1 MNKIVQ
7 LPDDY
12 NGILLVGEAPG
23 ADELSSIRY
32 NEKFGCYVGK
42 PFIGAEGKYL
52 RQCCRQVSFPIEQ
65 CAIINTVHEKPF
77 KNAYE
82 TLSADAISFGREQL
96 IETIN
101 SLKPKLIVAIGGKA
115 LEMLTDYRGINKYR
129 GTIVKSSLV
138 EGYRVFS
145 TIHPGFIFK
154 GNPQFDIVLKM
165 DLTKALREFHSPSP
179 DAEMNINVIYD
190 ACEARKALYDLCF
203 HQTPVTVD
211 IETGGPKLLAFG
223 VATSKTEAIVIPK
236 DLCKDVSVLK
246 AISEFSNSNVPK
258 IYHNALYDVFYMA
271 YYYKIFTRNI
281 FADTMLAQHA
291 IFPTLQKSL
300 AFCASIYTNNVYW
313 KEEGKEAIKDYSM
326 KKIIDWP
333 AFYIYNGKDC
343 CVTYEVFE
351 KQQEELDYWKTR
363 PTYDLMMRSV
373 PFALVSMLNGFH
385 INHENV
391 KTFSEINEKT
401 IEVLEKIKLGCIG
414 DVNFAS
420 PKQVCE
426 LIYDKWRLPERKN
439 KGSRTSDDKALSY
452 LATLPTNVQHFMGL
466 IQTTREYLK
475 LRGYYNIKT
484 DPDGK
489 IRVSQKI
496 HGTKTGRWATS
507 ECITGSGCVPDT
519 HEVMTKNGWKSIAE
533 VIEGT
538 EILCWNINSTINF
551 MPIKQTFMYEYDDEL
566 ITSEHSLHP
575 HKYTKTHRIPW
586 TRPNR
591 PFNVEIAEIYA
602 NRHTV
607 NIPSSGYYTDG
618 KLHNPNLLRLLAMI
632 QADFSI
638 EPYCIRGSFYKQ
650 RKIERA
656 RKILFENNLEWT
668 ETIVSRGFTRFT
680 IKGAQFIKEYF
691 GQNKSFS
698 WNLLDYNIVSLS
710 AFIDEVSY
718 WDSHIRGNSYI
729 YSTTNPNNAEI
740 VATIAHL
747 VGKSSSTNVNYD
759 NNRGYGQ
766 GNNKPL
772 YYVNVKD
779 SQYVNQENFK
789 LVRKEHFKGNVYCVS
804 VPSEFFLCRYNGQ
817 IIVTG
822 NSNMQNQP
830 PSVRQ
835 FYDAPPG
842 ELFIEW
848 DLSNVDARFVAAIC
862 EDQDWL
868 NSFDIID
875 QHSFTAVNIFKL
887 QPFYDKISTL
897 SLETTALQSF
907 ANENE
912 DFLVA
917 MYKKVR
923 ENYSGGKSYRDY
935 AKKIGHA
942 NHYLEQAPKLSVTLG
957 CSKKEAEKLL
967 ENYNLLRPKL
977 KKWHDRVRSECSQTR
992 IIRTCFGRVIQFF
1005 GPYFNDRLPEA
1016 VATEPQSS
1024 AGDYLM
1030 TGGLNCLEQI
1040 NEITFALQVHDSIM
1054 VSVKNDLEIL
1064 KKVIPKIKEIA
1075 EFDVTVRGQTF
1086 KIPVEFKMGL
1096 NWGSMKKVTLN
1107 NIEKVFEEINK

>member
-12 NGILLVGEAPG
+12 NGILLVGKAPG
-23 ADELSSIRY
+23 ADEVSSIRF
-32 NEKFGCYVGK
+32 NEKFNCYVGK

-52 RQCCRQVSFPIEQ
+52 RQCCRQVSFPIDQ

-82 TLSADAISFGREQL
+82 TLSADAITFGREQL

-115 LEMLTDYRGINKYR
+115 LEMLTDFRGINKYR

-145 TIHPGFIFK
+145 TIHPDFIFK

-165 DLTKALREFHSPSP
+165 DLTKALNELHSPSP

-190 ACEARKALYDLCF
+190 ACEARKVLYDLCF
-203 HQTPVTVD
+203 HQQPVTVD

-223 VATSKTEAIVIPK
+223 VATSKTEGIVIPK

-246 AISEFSNSNVPK
+246 AISEFCNSDVPK

-271 YYYKIFTRNI
+271 YYYKMFTRNV

-291 IFPTLQKSL
+291 IFPTLSKSL
-300 AFCASIYTNNVYW
+300 AFCASIFTNHPYW
-313 KEEGKEAIKDYSM
+313 KDEGKEVTKDYSVN
-326 KKIIDWP
+326 KIIDWS

-363 PTYDLMMRSV
+363 GTYDLMMRSI

-385 INHENV
+385 INPANI
-391 KTFSEINEKT
+391 KAFSEVNEKT
-401 IEVLEKIKLGCIG
+401 IDVLEKIKLGTIG
-414 DVNFAS
+414 PVNFAS

-426 LIYDKWRLPERKN
+426 LIYDNWRLPVRKN

-452 LATLPTNVQHFMGL
+452 LATLPTNAQHFMGL
-466 IQTTREYLK
+466 IQTTREHLK
-475 LRGYYNIKT
+475 LRGYYDIKT

-489 IRVSQKI
+489 VRVSQKI

-507 ECITGSGCVPDT
+507 SCITGSG
-519 HEVMTKNGWKSIAE
+519 S
-533 VIEGT
+533 
-538 EILCWNINSTINF
+538 
-551 MPIKQTFMYEYDDEL
+551 
-566 ITSEHSLHP
+566 
-575 HKYTKTHRIPW
+575 
-586 TRPNR
+586 
-591 PFNVEIAEIYA
+591 
-602 NRHTV
+602 
-607 NIPSSGYYTDG
+607 
-618 KLHNPNLLRLLAMI
+618 NL
-632 QADFSI
+632 
-638 EPYCIRGSFYKQ
+638 
-650 RKIERA
+650 
-656 RKILFENNLEWT
+656 
-668 ETIVSRGFTRFT
+668 
-680 IKGAQFIKEYF
+680 
-691 GQNKSFS
+691 
-698 WNLLDYNIVSLS
+698 
-710 AFIDEVSY
+710 
-718 WDSHIRGNSYI
+718 
-729 YSTTNPNNAEI
+729 
-740 VATIAHL
+740 
-747 VGKSSSTNVNYD
+747 
-759 NNRGYGQ
+759 
-766 GNNKPL
+766 
-772 YYVNVKD
+772 
-779 SQYVNQENFK
+779 
-789 LVRKEHFKGNVYCVS
+789 
-804 VPSEFFLCRYNGQ
+804 
-817 IIVTG
+817 
-822 NSNMQNQP
+822 QNQP
-830 PSVRQ
+830 PAVRQ
-835 FYDAPPG
+835 FYDAPQG
-842 ELFIEW
+842 DVFIEW
-848 DLSNVDARFVAAIC
+848 DLSNVDARFVAALC

-907 ANENE
+907 ADENG
-912 DFLVA
+912 DFLAA

-942 NHYLEQAPKLSVTLG
+942 CVDAETEVLTPSGWVKACDYTQQQIYQVDVDNNGKGSFVTPDEYSIFDYSGDMFLVSNPQINQLLTPGHKLPYFNGYSLTKKPIDYLATLNSGRVHNFVQNTGNQLIDTNWLRLAIARHADGNIQPYNIVWKFKKERKIERLKQLLTDLNVEYRENFWDDATRISVKISDLHPIVIDWDYTLDQITSLPFEQLQVMSRELTKWDGYEGNTMREFTNVRKDIAENVQLMHKLSGLGNGNIQTKQFGAGAFGKGDFYVVRLNNRKYVNLGNSCYIKKQPYDGKVYNFAISSGYYLVRRNGKISVTGNTHYLEQAPKLSVTLG
-957 CSKKEAEKLL
+957 CSKKEAEQLIA
-967 ENYNLLRPKL
+967 NYNILRPKL

-992 IIRTCFGRVIQFF
+992 VIRTCFGRVIQFF

-1016 VATEPQSS
+1016 VASDPQSS

-1040 NEITFALQVHDSIM
+1040 DEITFALQVHDSIM
-1054 VSVKNDLEIL
+1054 VTVKNDLSIL
-1064 KKVIPKIKEIA
+1064 KKVLPKIKEIA

-1086 KIPVEFKMGL
+1086 KIPIEFKVGK
-1096 NWGSMKKVTLN
+1096 NWGSMKKVTLD
-1107 NIEKVFEEINK
+1107 NIDEVFAKINAQ

>member
-466 IQTTREYLK
+466 IQTTREHLK
-475 LRGYYNIKT
+475 MRGFYNIKT

-489 IRVSQKI
+489 MRLSQKI

-507 ECITGSGCVPDT
+507 ECITGSG
-519 HEVMTKNGWKSIAE
+519 HNM
-533 VIEGT
+533 
-538 EILCWNINSTINF
+538 
-551 MPIKQTFMYEYDDEL
+551 Q
-566 ITSEHSLHP
+566 
-575 HKYTKTHRIPW
+575 
-586 TRPNR
+586 
-591 PFNVEIAEIYA
+591 
-602 NRHTV
+602 
-607 NIPSSGYYTDG
+607 NIPS
-618 KLHNPNLLRLLAMI
+618 A
-632 QADFSI
+632 
-638 EPYCIRGSFYKQ
+638 
-650 RKIERA
+650 A
-656 RKILFENNLEWT
+656 RI
-668 ETIVSRGFTRFT
+668 
-680 IKGAQFIKEYF
+680 
-691 GQNKSFS
+691 
-698 WNLLDYNIVSLS
+698 
-710 AFIDEVSY
+710 
-718 WDSHIRGNSYI
+718 
-729 YSTTNPNNAEI
+729 
-740 VATIAHL
+740 
-747 VGKSSSTNVNYD
+747 
-759 NNRGYGQ
+759 
-766 GNNKPL
+766 
-772 YYVNVKD
+772 
-779 SQYVNQENFK
+779 
-789 LVRKEHFKGNVYCVS
+789 
-804 VPSEFFLCRYNGQ
+804 
-817 IIVTG
+817 
-822 NSNMQNQP
+822 
-830 PSVRQ
+830 

-842 ELFIEW
+842 EVFLEW